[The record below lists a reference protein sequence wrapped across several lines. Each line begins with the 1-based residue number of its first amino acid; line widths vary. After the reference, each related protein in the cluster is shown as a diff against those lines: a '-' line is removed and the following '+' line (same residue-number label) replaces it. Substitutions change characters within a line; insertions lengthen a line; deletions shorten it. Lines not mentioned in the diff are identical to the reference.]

1 MKSKLLE
8 IVPDNP
14 YSFNISFDEKIG
26 VVGKEVMEHLKN
38 LDKLK
43 VSHTWKGLD
52 YRLAFGTSG
61 GNCLGYFNDNL
72 EDKIWDM
79 FFTHIILPLGL
90 NELNLNELK
99 FETLKSNHYV
109 IGNVDATIICETP
122 KMQPYISQ
130 MTTNIANDC
139 MSDLDRVN
147 IKATTTEKLGF
158 IGRSEGIAAQAICL
172 IQTV

>member
-1 MKSKLLE
+1 MTRVGQGFDVHKFVSGKPLIIGGVTIDYNYGLEGHSDADVLIHAIMDALLGAAGLGNIGQHFPDNDAKFKDINSRKLLRS
-8 IVPDNP
+8 VV
-14 YSFNISFDEKIG
+14 EK
-26 VVGKEVMEHLKN
+26 
-38 LDKLK
+38 
-43 VSHTWKGLD
+43 
-52 YRLAFGTSG
+52 
-61 GNCLGYFNDNL
+61 
-72 EDKIWDM
+72 
-79 FFTHIILPLGL
+79 
-90 NELNLNELK
+90 
-99 FETLKSNHYV
+99 LKSNNYV

-130 MTTNIANDC
+130 MITNIANDC